1 MTVLHARKARSLW
14 LFGAALV
21 LAGFVPVALFVGAA
35 LLPAPQAA
43 RALELFPGIP
53 PVAMARVDTFLAKR
67 RIAWRP
73 SPHHAA
79 LPFAALGLFV
89 MGAGGLLAKRQQR
102 ALDAAR
108 ARRQDA
114 LRRAHSYRAGERRE
128 PSFGTGIAAGTGEQR
143 AA

>member
-1 MTVLHARKARSLW
+1 MTVRHVRKARLLW

-35 LLPAPQAA
+35 LLPPPHAA
-43 RALELFPGIP
+43 SALELFPEIP
-53 PVAMARVDTFLAKR
+53 GAMERAETFLAKR

-79 LPFAALGLFV
+79 LPFAALGFLV
-89 MGAGGLLAKRQQR
+89 MGAGAGIARRQQR
-102 ALDAAR
+102 ALDR
-108 ARRQDA
+108 EKARREDA
-114 LRRAHSYRAGERRE
+114 LRRTRHYRAGERTE
-128 PSFGTGIAAGTGEQR
+128 PSFGVVVGGGEQR